1 MSHPTRLSLIESL
14 QASSNDE
21 AWELFAEIYDGVILG
36 WLSRQGV
43 QSNDA
48 ADIRQEVMATVLQ
61 EIANFEHSGRVGAF
75 RSWLRRI
82 TAHRMHRLWEKKS
95 TRQRRLSSV
104 NLSEI
109 ADQMADDNSRMSMIW
124 AQQHDAFVL
133 SGLLKTVG
141 PRFAPQSLEAFRR
154 LAIEQESAESVAHDL
169 GMTLGAVRVAQHR
182 VLKALKASAR
192 ELVD

>member
-141 PRFAPQSLEAFRR
+141 PRFAPQ
-154 LAIEQESAESVAHDL
+154 
-169 GMTLGAVRVAQHR
+169 
-182 VLKALKASAR
+182 
-192 ELVD
+192 